1 MAIQEHPNRLSPLAR
16 RLWLLA
22 LVLYGA
28 AALADIVSH
37 LAADVRAGQSW
48 RDPANLVVAF
58 SAGLFWPVDLVAAQ
72 LLSR

>member
-1 MAIQEHPNRLSPLAR
+1 MRR
-16 RLWLLA
+16 RLWLAA

-28 AALADIVSH
+28 AALADIASH
-37 LAADVRAGQSW
+37 LVADQRAGRNW

-58 SAGLFWPVDLVAAQ
+58 SAGLFWPVDLVAEQ

>member
-1 MAIQEHPNRLSPLAR
+1 MNRTAR

-28 AALADIVSH
+28 TAFADIVAH
-37 LAADVRAGQSW
+37 LAADVRAGQNW
-48 RDPANLVVAF
+48 WAPDNLAVAV
-58 SAGLFWPVDLVAAQ
+58 SAGLFWPVDLIAGH

>member
-1 MAIQEHPNRLSPLAR
+1 LSRTAR

-28 AALADIVSH
+28 GASADTVVH
-37 LAADVRAGQSW
+37 LAADVDAGQNW
-48 RDPANLVVAF
+48 WAPDNLAVAV
-58 SAGLFWPVDLVAAQ
+58 SAGLFWPVDLIARY

>member
-1 MAIQEHPNRLSPLAR
+1 LSRTAR

-28 AALADIVSH
+28 AALADIVAH
-37 LAADVRAGQSW
+37 LAADVRAGQNW
-48 RDPANLVVAF
+48 WAPDNLAVAV
-58 SAGLFWPVDLVAAQ
+58 SAGLFWPVDLIAGH